1 MSTSIGTKADTVVVT
16 GQDRRLVVARE
27 VRIAKTHWSR
37 FLGLMGRRRLGEGEG
52 LLLIPGGS
60 IHTLFMRF
68 PIDAIFLDRDWK
80 VRKVAA
86 NVRPYRLAFGG
97 RGVGSVLEVPA
108 GTAAAIG
115 IEQGD
120 TLLVSA

>member
-1 MSTSIGTKADTVVVT
+1 MVT
-16 GQDRRLVVARE
+16 DQDRRLVVARE
-27 VRIAKTHWSR
+27 ARIAKTHWSR
-37 FLGLMGRRRLGEGEG
+37 FLGLMGRRKLGEGEG

-80 VRKVAA
+80 VRKIAS
-86 NVRPYRLAFGG
+86 NVKPYRMAFGA
-97 RGVGSVLEVPA
+97 RGVGIVLEVPA